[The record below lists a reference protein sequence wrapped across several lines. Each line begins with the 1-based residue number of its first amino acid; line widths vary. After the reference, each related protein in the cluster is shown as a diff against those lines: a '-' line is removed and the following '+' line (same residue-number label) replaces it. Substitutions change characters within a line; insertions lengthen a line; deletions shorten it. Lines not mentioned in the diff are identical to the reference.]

1 MTESA
6 EDKAFRLKQAKEKAE
21 YEKQKEQREN
31 DAAIK
36 ALDAE
41 YLERLAKLKGKKPK
55 KTKVKKAKP
64 KKPKKAKP
72 KKTKTK
78 KTKKKREPLTIKEL
92 EDLKH
97 SYHHCKI
104 CRQKFCPR
112 IERLKKKDLDETPE
126 QPSELPPED
135 RDLKGLTFSE
145 RDDVVNRSK
154 KLAKGHAR
162 ESYDGSGKLI
172 NILTPAG
179 QKRHDN
185 WMAPYGKFELPCVH
199 ETESRLHAMTLGDY
213 GLIREFDAKQSREAG
228 KLSLEERILN
238 YANEGNSSLRINTF
252 EKYPMWSRRTF
263 SVFKDSKDREHWI
276 KKNLKKD
283 NKKDAKKF
291 RPMTMFDIA
300 IQLMGNDQQPV
311 DPDGDIKPSP
321 PDIDIVIDGETHSL
335 EDYEKM
341 EKEKRDAW
349 WNSLT
354 DKEKDDYMKGVK
366 K

>member
-21 YEKQKEQREN
+21 YEKKKEQREN
-31 DAAIK
+31 DAAIE

-55 KTKVKKAKP
+55 KTKVKKP
-64 KKPKKAKP
+64 KVTKKAKP
-72 KKTKTK
+72 KKTKAK
-78 KTKKKREPLTIKEL
+78 KPKKKQENLTIKEL
-92 EDLKH
+92 EDLGH
-97 SYHHCKI
+97 NYHPCRKCKK
-104 CRQKFCPR
+104 KFCPR

-126 QPSELPPED
+126 QPVELPPED
-135 RDLKGLTFSE
+135 SDLKGLTDSE
-145 RDDVVNRSK
+145 RDDVVNRSNR
-154 KLAKGHAR
+154 LAKNHAR
-162 ESYDGSGKLI
+162 KSYDKKGKLI

-185 WMAPYGKFELPCVH
+185 GMAPYGGFYMWCPH
-199 ETESRLHAMTLGDY
+199 EKESRLMAMEMGDY
-213 GLIREFDAKQSREAG
+213 GGIRDFDAKQSRPAG
-228 KLSLEERILN
+228 KSSLEERILN
-238 YANEGNSSLRINTF
+238 YANVSEERINTF

-263 SVFKDSKDREHWI
+263 STFKDSKDREHWI
-276 KKNLKKD
+276 EAELKKD

-300 IQLMGNDQQPV
+300 IQLMGSDQQERE
-311 DPDGDIKPSP
+311 PDGDIKPSP
-321 PDIDIVIDGETHSL
+321 PDIDIEIDGETYSL

>member
-21 YEKQKEQREN
+21 YEKKKEQREN
-31 DAAIK
+31 DAAIE

-104 CRQKFCPR
+104 CKKKFCPR
-112 IERLKKKDLDETPE
+112 IERLKKKDLAETPE
-126 QPSELPPED
+126 QPVELPYED
-135 RDLKGLTFSE
+135 SDLKGLTDSE
-145 RDDVVNRSK
+145 RDDVVNRSNR
-154 KLAKGHAR
+154 LAKNHAR
-162 ESYDGSGKLI
+162 KSYDKKGKLI
-172 NILTPAG
+172 NTLTPAG

-185 WMAPYGKFELPCVH
+185 GMAPYGGFYMWCPH
-199 ETESRLHAMTLGDY
+199 EKESRLKAMDEGDY
-213 GLIREFDAKQSREAG
+213 GGIRDFDAKQSRPAG
-228 KLSLEERILN
+228 KSSLEERILN
-238 YANEGNSSLRINTF
+238 YANVSEERINTF

-263 SVFKDSKDREHWI
+263 STFKDSKDREHWI
-276 KKNLKKD
+276 EAELKKD